1 MGSNDFVNKSRYA
14 LISVFPFEKVTKNWA
29 FVSSTNVTSSMSSE
43 IGLID
48 RFGDTDA
55 VPALDLFGFF
65 QKKINSSGKLEKMNS
80 KGSFMTYR

>member
-65 QKKINSSGKLEKMNS
+65 QKKNQLIWKVRKNEQ
-80 KGSFMTYR
+80 